1 MNRYLAD
8 TSFLSAFFNKED
20 ANYSEARNMAA
31 EMKEEYLIIPS
42 VVIAE
47 LSGFSKSRDLRDN
60 MIEYAL
66 SVASEI
72 SSFGEQNIIPY
83 LTFRRHYQDRL
94 KTIDS
99 IILFSAIDRGATLLT
114 LDKELKKKY
123 EMVCENLF

>member
-72 SSFGEQNIIPY
+72 SSFGEQNILPY

>member
-20 ANYSEARNMAA
+20 ANYSEARNIAA

-47 LSGFSKSRDLRDN
+47 LSCFSKNKNLRDN

-83 LTFRRHYQDRL
+83 LTFRRYYQDRL
-94 KTIDS
+94 KTLDS

-123 EMVCENLF
+123 KMVCENLF